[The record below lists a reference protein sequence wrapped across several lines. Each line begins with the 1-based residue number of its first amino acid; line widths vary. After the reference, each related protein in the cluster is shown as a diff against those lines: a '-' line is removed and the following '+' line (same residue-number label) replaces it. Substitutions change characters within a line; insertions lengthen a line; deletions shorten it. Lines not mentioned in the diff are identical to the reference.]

1 MSGKKGNIYIVCLT
15 LFILIITIITFMILM
30 LNVQI
35 NTEIYAIKQ
44 DLFYIVQNSLL
55 SLNDNE
61 LSYGVYLVDEK
72 ELKERISSII
82 KNNYDGKAT
91 LENIKYLEG
100 ENRVYIEILLNLEPI
115 VLSSKI
121 GNVKLKVNDEVK
133 LKLLETD

>member
-1 MSGKKGNIYIVCLT
+1 MSGKKGNIYVVCLT

-82 KNNYDGKAT
+82 KNNYGGKAT

-100 ENRVYIEILLNLEPI
+100 ENRVYIEVLLNLEPI